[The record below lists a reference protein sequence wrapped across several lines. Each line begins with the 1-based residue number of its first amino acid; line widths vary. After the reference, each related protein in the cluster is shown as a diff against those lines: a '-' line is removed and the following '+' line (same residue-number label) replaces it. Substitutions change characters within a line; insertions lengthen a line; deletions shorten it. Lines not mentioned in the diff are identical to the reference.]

1 MSFSCAADGDL
12 FPSIYVGR
20 VGGGGP
26 ESFFICRWVRVRPV
40 GTTYTMRRPLSWF
53 FASVGEVEKNVK
65 TRILRPAVRMLLIG
79 VGAISIAL
87 GGIER

>member
-1 MSFSCAADGDL
+1 
-12 FPSIYVGR
+12 
-20 VGGGGP
+20 
-26 ESFFICRWVRVRPV
+26 
-40 GTTYTMRRPLSWF
+40 MRRPLSWF